1 MPDLH
6 TIRKNNLLTAFQAFA
21 EEQLGAGIPPKGLD
35 QSFALLLRVSP
46 AALSGHKSGKR
57 PIGDRL
63 TSQFEDAL
71 GRPKGWLSE
80 EREPEGLTP
89 AEQALI
95 SSLLNAHR
103 RTNAEG
109 RRRLKALIRDFK

>member
-6 TIRKNNLLTAFQAFA
+6 TIRKTNLLSAFQAFA
-21 EEQLGAGIPPKGLD
+21 EQQLAAGIQPKGLEK
-35 QSFALLLRVSP
+35 SFAELLRVSP

-63 TSQFEDAL
+63 AAQFEDAL
-71 GRPKGWLSE
+71 DRPKGWLSE
-80 EREPEGLTP
+80 EREPDGLTP

-95 SSLLNAHR
+95 SSVLKAHR
-103 RTNAEG
+103 STNAEG